1 MLKGLKKSVLRS
13 ATSVFNTVEKNR
25 YFFATKYLK
34 GNGIEIGALHI
45 PLQLPQSARVKYV
58 DRMSK
63 PDLRHHYAELANY
76 DLVDV
81 DVIDD
86 GEKLSTFIDGSL
98 DFIIANHMLEHCKSP
113 INTIETHL
121 KKIKPGGILFYAI
134 PDKRFC
140 ADKNR
145 ENTTFEHVLAD
156 YKGELDH
163 YPHFE
168 DWAIHWNEAK
178 GKEAIDKRTKELFDM
193 DYSVHFHNWTVS
205 TFGDFLYK
213 TNDVLSVKFEIK
225 LLFQNFTEIMAV
237 LERVK

>member
-98 DFIIANHMLEHCKSP
+98 DFIIANHMLEHCKAQL
-113 INTIETHL
+113 ILL
-121 KKIKPGGILFYAI
+121 KRIL
-134 PDKRFC
+134 
-140 ADKNR
+140 KNKTR
-145 ENTTFEHVLAD
+145 
-156 YKGELDH
+156 
-163 YPHFE
+163 
-168 DWAIHWNEAK
+168 WN
-178 GKEAIDKRTKELFDM
+178 
-193 DYSVHFHNWTVS
+193 S
-205 TFGDFLYK
+205 FLCH
-213 TNDVLSVKFEIK
+213 S
-225 LLFQNFTEIMAV
+225 
-237 LERVK
+237 R